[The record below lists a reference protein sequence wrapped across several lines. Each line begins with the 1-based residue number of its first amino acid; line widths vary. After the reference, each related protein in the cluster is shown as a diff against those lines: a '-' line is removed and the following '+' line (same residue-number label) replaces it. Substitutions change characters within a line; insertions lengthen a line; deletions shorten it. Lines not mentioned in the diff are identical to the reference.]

1 MIIVLIILA
10 ILMILILSSIYNK
23 QVYYFIFEN
32 KDWKQWNYFIKNADK
47 FEFVEEFEGI
57 LYFKFGD
64 YKAVIWKNGL
74 TSIHSG
80 VQCLSSTYMESKSR
94 KMTKL
99 LEYNI
104 PIDIDYNFK
113 L

>member
-1 MIIVLIILA
+1 MIVVLIILA
-10 ILMILILSSIYNK
+10 ILIILILSPIYNK
-23 QVYYFIFEN
+23 QVYYFIFCN
-32 KDWKQWNYFIKNADK
+32 KEWKQWNYFIKNADK
-47 FEFVEEFEGI
+47 FEFVEEFDGI
-57 LYFKFGD
+57 LYFKFEN
-64 YKAVIWKNGL
+64 YKAIIWENGL
-74 TSIHSG
+74 TSIHSD
-80 VQCLSSTYMESKSR
+80 VQCLLCTYFESKSR